1 MSINNSSKYEKIK
14 NKCNHLEEINKIK
27 GKKKSY
33 FYCYKCNHIILIYN
47 NKEYCI
53 YKCISKDEEEEN
65 DNYDKTEFDPIL
77 IVRSMIKRQEEQIR
91 DINDKFV
98 LNCSNNYNN
107 QFIDEKVNEINNND
121 IIYINEER
129 QIITQKLKHV
139 DSELLNINESF
150 NQKGKIKFNKL
161 IFDEEKFDKY
171 CEFRNK
177 ILLYIHKLCTK
188 LKYNDNSFYITL
200 YLADTFLSRII
211 ADDITEKEL
220 FLVILGF
227 FLVSSKYIE
236 DDIFEPEFERFC
248 NIEKNIDTITIDEI
262 RISEVQCLTLI
273 NHNLYNYSVFDWIN
287 ILLLNNGIVF
297 EEEIDNINELENI
310 FTYSQKIL
318 TLITSK
324 FYFCRYSSM
333 QIAFS
338 IIHLSREKYINKD
351 FELSELYKLLILL
364 YGVEFSDYE
373 ECYNIIKMDLSETND
388 LNEEEKEDI
397 SYSNIP
403 NIDKDTDS
411 LIIKNN
417 IKYNKTI
424 NKEINKYKCNF
435 NKDSGEINNKISVDS
450 NRDYRY
456 IKTDMNINRNK
467 NKNSHNLISS
477 LDQKKDKLLSKKYK
491 LNNNYYSLQNNS
503 IEILDNIH
511 TNKKLTP
518 NGIRNINNNSLNCAT
533 SKNTNYTIQNNDKNL
548 ISNIYRKNKNAI
560 SSEKNQKANNTLY
573 INYTPKFSIK
583 NIPIINNINY
593 INNINVTNDDN
604 FYSFNIK
611 KYQNN
616 INIFNETA
624 NLNNIFR
631 MKNNNHTLR
640 KTLFKLDNIVPIQL
654 NYEYNI
660 NTINNNKIKKEIN
673 DKNKLQ
679 NNNIQDNKI
688 KYEIKKNRKLKSNNK
703 TKFKTHLLLEFL
715 NDLNINNILRKN
727 SEQIPFLINR
737 ETRSMNK
744 YDKNKEIHN
753 LKTDEND
760 FKINPDIKLKML
772 NNNKKS
778 KKITLTF
785 KEFVSKQINY
795 ENINKF
801 LLKNKIGNS
810 KRFKNLYNNFNNK
823 QSLKNLEK
831 KSTILNNESNGAKKN
846 LIIEDNVSNKDNSN
860 NNKNG
865 FGRNLNN
872 IINYKN
878 MASFKSKLPKLGLK
892 KNAFLTNK

>member
-1 MSINNSSKYEKIK
+1 MSINNSSKYDKIK
-14 NKCNHLEEINKIK
+14 NKCNHIEELNIKK
-27 GKKKSY
+27 GKNKSY

-47 NKEYCI
+47 KEGYCI

-65 DNYDKTEFDPIL
+65 NNYDKTEFDPIL
-77 IVRSMIKRQEEQIR
+77 VVRSMLKRQEEQIR
-91 DINDKFV
+91 DINDKFI
-98 LNCSNNYNN
+98 LNCSNNYND
-107 QFIDEKVNEINNND
+107 QFIDEKIND
-121 IIYINEER
+121 INDNDIVYINEER
-129 QIITQKLKHV
+129 QKISQSIKKV
-139 DSELLNINESF
+139 NSELLNINESF
-150 NQKGKIKFNKL
+150 NKKGKIKFNKL

-211 ADDITEKEL
+211 SDDITEKDL

-248 NIEKNIDTITIDEI
+248 NIEKSIDPLTIDEI

-273 NHNLYNYSVFDWIN
+273 NHNVYNYSVFDWIN

-297 EEEIDNINELENI
+297 EEEINDINELEKI

-338 IIHLSREKYINKD
+338 IIQLSREKYINKE
-351 FELSELYKLLILL
+351 FELSELYKKLILL

-403 NIDKDTDS
+403 NINKDTDS

-417 IKYNKTI
+417 INNSKTI
-424 NKEINKYKCNF
+424 NKERNKYKDNF
-435 NKDSGEINNKISVDS
+435 NKDSGEIKNKISLDS
-450 NRDYRY
+450 NRDNRY
-456 IKTDMNINRNK
+456 IKTDINLNRNII
-467 NKNSHNLISS
+467 KNSNNLISS

-503 IEILDNIH
+503 IDILDNIH
-511 TNKKLTP
+511 INKKLTP
-518 NGIRNINNNSLNCAT
+518 NVIRNINNNSLNYVNN
-533 SKNTNYTIQNNDKNL
+533 KNSNYTIQNNVNK
-548 ISNIYRKNKNAI
+548 YRKNKNVTT
-560 SSEKNQKANNTLY
+560 SEKNQKANNTLY

-593 INNINVTNDDN
+593 INNINVTNDDY
-604 FYSFNIK
+604 FCSCNIK
-611 KYQNN
+611 KYKNN
-616 INIFNETA
+616 INILSETS
-624 NLNNIFR
+624 NLNNINK
-631 MKNNNHTLR
+631 MKNNSHTLR

-660 NTINNNKIKKEIN
+660 NTINNNKIRKEIN
-673 DKNKLQ
+673 DINKPQ
-679 NNNIQDNKI
+679 NNNIQDYKI
-688 KYEIKKNRKLKSNNK
+688 KYDIKKNRKLKSNNK
-703 TKFKTHLLLEFL
+703 VKFQSHLLLEFL
-715 NDLNINNILRKN
+715 NDMNMNNILRKTN
-727 SEQIPFLINR
+727 EPMPILNNH
-737 ETRSMNK
+737 ETRSLNK
-744 YDKNKEIHN
+744 YDKNREMNN
-753 LKTDEND
+753 LIIDEND
-760 FKINPDIKLKML
+760 FKKNPVINFKML

-785 KEFVSKQINY
+785 KDFVNKQIIC
-795 ENINKF
+795 ENINRF
-801 LLKNKIGNS
+801 LLKNNIGNS
-810 KRFKNLYNNFNNK
+810 KRFKNLYNKSNNK
-823 QSLKNLEK
+823 ESLKSLEK
-831 KSTILNNESNGAKKN
+831 KSIIHNNDSNKKKIN
-846 LIIEDNVSNKDNSN
+846 LIIDDNTSNKDNSK
-860 NNKNG
+860 NKNG

-878 MASFKSKLPKLGLK
+878 MASYKSKLPKLGLK
-892 KNAFLTNK
+892 KNIFSSNK